1 MPLFPSPPAR
11 WNPFRV
17 AVLDRY
23 LLKQLLMPFLFGVG
37 AFSSIGVSVGAL
49 FDLIRKITT
58 VNLPLD
64 IAAQVFFLQIPM
76 YISYALPMSTLLA
89 TLMMFSRLSTDS
101 ELIALRSAGISSYR
115 LVLPAVM
122 LSFMITGASFAFNEA
137 IVPAANYRATNT
149 LATALKEDTKKFQ
162 EKNILSQEY
171 TDIKTATGVNEKVL
185 SRIFYANEFNGDQLT
200 GLTVLDFSQGNLTQ
214 IISAKAA
221 KWEVGKGRWR
231 FTDGTIYVVAPD
243 GSYRNIFKFDQQEIQ
258 LPRTPLDLANQK
270 QDWMEMNIT
279 ELRSALRLADD
290 SGDQK
295 QADKM
300 RLRIQQKLAIPFVCL
315 VFGLIGSTLGMRPQ
329 RSGKGTSFALSI
341 LIIFA
346 YYLISFICDSL
357 GLLTILSPYVAAWF
371 PTVTG
376 LGVGT
381 FLLNRADR

>member
-1 MPLFPSPPAR
+1 
-11 WNPFRV
+11 
-17 AVLDRY
+17 
-23 LLKQLLMPFLFGVG
+23 
-37 AFSSIGVSVGAL
+37 
-49 FDLIRKITT
+49 
-58 VNLPLD
+58 
-64 IAAQVFFLQIPM
+64 
-76 YISYALPMSTLLA
+76 LLA

-115 LVLPAVM
+115 LVVPAVM
-122 LSFMITGASFAFNEA
+122 LSLMITGASFAFNEA
-137 IVPAANYRATNT
+137 IVPAANYRATTT

-171 TDIKTATGVNEKVL
+171 ADITNATGAREKVL

-231 FTDGTIYVVAPD
+231 FTNGTIYVVAPD

-258 LPRTPLDLANQK
+258 LPRTPLDLAIQK

-279 ELRSALRLADD
+279 ELRSALRLATD
-290 SGDQK
+290 SGDEK
-295 QADKM
+295 QAYKM
-300 RLRIQQKLAIPFVCL
+300 RLRIQQKLAIPFVCV

-357 GLLTILSPYVAAWF
+357 GLLTILSPYVAAWL
-371 PTVTG
+371 PTIAG
-376 LGVGT
+376 LGVGM
-381 FLLNRADR
+381 LLLDRAAR